1 MTTWTDVINYV
12 RTRHEVLEDTGSWL
26 RFQLECEG
34 DRTQQVAVHHVTDP
48 DGAEWLEISSPV
60 GRADAVD
67 LRRLLEL
74 AGESTVGG
82 AAVVDGVALL
92 KHAAPLEDLSVLDE
106 FARPLELLA
115 TRADALEQELTQS
128 DEF

>member
-1 MTTWTDVINYV
+1 VINYV

-26 RFQLECEG
+26 RFRLECDG
-34 DRTQQVAVHHVTDP
+34 DRTQQVAVHHVTDL
-48 DGAEWLEISSPV
+48 DGAQWLEISSPV
-60 GRADAVD
+60 GRADAID

-106 FARPLELLA
+106 FARPLELLVA
-115 TRADALEQELTQS
+115 RADTLEHELTQS